1 MISTTDNKKMFNGSG
16 TTGPFTFD
24 FRFFYNTEI
33 HVVKTSTSGVD
44 TELTENVGYTLSGAG
59 SYSGGSVTLS
69 SALASGEKLTI
80 YRDVEL
86 VQPVDLRNKGAFFA
100 EIHEDVFDRMT
111 MVGQQLKEQI
121 DRCAKL
127 PITNDT
133 DADELVADILM
144 LANNKAELDVLYANI
159 NDIQTVAADL
169 NEPVSE
175 INTVAGSIDNVNT
188 VGGNITNVN
197 TVAGN
202 TTNINTVSGIS
213 GNVTTVAGISGNV
226 TTVAGIS
233 ANVTAVANNATN
245 INAVNANK
253 ANIDAVAGNNTN
265 ITAVAGN
272 ATNIN
277 AVNANKTNIDTVAG
291 KATEVTTVA
300 GIAGNVTTVAGI
312 SANVTAVANNSS
324 NINAVAGNAT
334 NINAVNANKANI
346 DTVAGDKANIDAVA
360 GDKANIDAVAYDLT
374 TINAVHANKANIDL
388 VAGDKS
394 NIDAVADD
402 LATINAV
409 HANKTNIDAV
419 AGNNTNITAVAGNAT
434 NINLVAGDKA
444 NIDSVAGDLTNINA
458 VNANKAN
465 IDTVAGISS
474 NVTTVAGISSSVVTA
489 ATNVTAIND
498 YSKVWLGGKAS
509 DPTLRNDG
517 SALQTGDQYFN
528 TGTNKVRVYSTGTAV
543 WVDSGITFSPTVE
556 RFSGTGSQTAF
567 TLSSSP
573 GTAMALIINISGV
586 VQTPTVD
593 YTVSG
598 TTLTFTTAP
607 PSGTNNITVQNFGSA
622 GVINVPAD
630 GSVTTS
636 KIVDG
641 SVTAA
646 KMATG
651 AAVGNIANN
660 TITPAMHSNSGYEF
674 GMRNRII
681 NGAMMIDQRNAGASV
696 TPTNGSYNLDRWAYF
711 QSQASKFTC
720 QQNQGSVTPPVGF
733 TKYLGFTSSSA
744 YSVVSGDYFA
754 FQQSIEGFNVADLAW
769 GTASAKTVTLSFWA
783 RSSLTGQFGGS
794 LKNLATSA
802 NRSYAFS
809 YTISSAN
816 TWEYKTITIAGDTGG
831 SWATDNSV
839 GLCVCFDLG
848 TEATYLGA
856 AGSWAGTN
864 YLGATGDTK
873 VVSTNGATF
882 YITGVQLEKGS
893 VATPFEFRQYG
904 QELALCQRYLP
915 AVNNSNGSSIGNLGV
930 GFAGSSTL
938 YYGQLAFPVPTRV
951 PPTGVTVNSASYFT
965 ANPFGIGGGAASAV
979 TFSTAS
985 SNTARLILTTTGL
998 TTGSGGDWYMNN
1010 TAANLY
1016 LTGCEL

>member
-1 MISTTDNKKMFNGSG
+1 MTISSNVRKV
-16 TTGPFTFD
+16 GPFTGTGTVTVFTFNFKVFQTSD
-24 FRFFYNTEI
+24 LY
-33 HVVKTSTSGVD
+33 VVKADSDGKETVLVLNSD
-44 TELTENVGYTLSGAG
+44 YTATLNADQNAHP
-59 SYSGGSVTLS
+59 GGSITLA
-69 SALASGEKLTI
+69 SALATGYTMIISSTVGNLQPTDLTNQGGFYPSVI
-80 YRDVEL
+80 TDAL
-86 VQPVDLRNKGAFFA
+86 
-100 EIHEDVFDRMT
+100 DRAT
-111 MVGQQLKEQI
+111 IQIQQLQESV
-121 DRCAKL
+121 DRSAKL

-133 DADELVADILM
+133 DAAQLTADIVL

-175 INTVAGSIDNVNT
+175 INTVAGSITNVNI
-188 VGGNITNVN
+188 VGNDIANVN

-202 TTNINTVSGIS
+202 TTNINTVAGNTA
-213 GNVTTVAGISGNV
+213 NVTTVAGISGNV

-253 ANIDAVAGNNTN
+253 TNIDAVAGNNTN

-312 SANVTAVANNSS
+312 SANVTAVANNST

-346 DTVAGDKANIDAVA
+346 DTVAGDK
-360 GDKANIDAVAYDLT
+360 
-374 TINAVHANKANIDL
+374 
-388 VAGDKS
+388 S

-402 LATINAV
+402 LTTINAV

-474 NVTTVAGISSSVVTA
+474 NVTTVAWISSSVVTA

-556 RFSGTGSQTAF
+556 RFSGTGSQTSF

-641 SVTAA
+641 SVTGA
-646 KMATG
+646 KMADK
-651 AAVGNIANN
+651 A
-660 TITPAMHSNSGYEF
+660 ITQQKLDDSIGTSASQSE
-674 GMRNRII
+674 
-681 NGAMMIDQRNAGASV
+681 AEAG
-696 TPTNGSYNLDRWAYF
+696 TLPNLRLFSPLRVA
-711 QSQASKFTC
+711 QAI
-720 QQNQGSVTPPVGF
+720 
-733 TKYLGFTSSSA
+733 
-744 YSVVSGDYFA
+744 
-754 FQQSIEGFNVADLAW
+754 QSISLNATYYDQSALFSGSQTSLVLPYINVIVNATLVRIS
-769 GTASAKTVTLSFWA
+769 GSTLNINTAGNW
-783 RSSLTGQFGGS
+783 
-794 LKNLATSA
+794 
-802 NRSYAFS
+802 
-809 YTISSAN
+809 
-816 TWEYKTITIAGDTGG
+816 
-831 SWATDNSV
+831 DNS
-839 GLCVCFDLG
+839 
-848 TEATYLGA
+848 
-856 AGSWAGTN
+856 S
-864 YLGATGDTK
+864 
-873 VVSTNGATF
+873 
-882 YITGVQLEKGS
+882 
-893 VATPFEFRQYG
+893 
-904 QELALCQRYLP
+904 
-915 AVNNSNGSSIGNLGV
+915 
-930 GFAGSSTL
+930 FA
-938 YYGQLAFPVPTRV
+938 
-951 PPTGVTVNSASYFT
+951 
-965 ANPFGIGGGAASAV
+965 
-979 TFSTAS
+979 
-985 SNTARLILTTTGL
+985 
-998 TTGSGGDWYMNN
+998 
-1010 TAANLY
+1010 TAANRAGKDFYVYALQAGGVILSANSTYPTGYTASNSRKIGGFHCLAVAVGTISGHTLSGYVAGDILPRSVWDRFNRSSARQEGTVLSSSGVWVDIY
-1016 LTGCEL
+1016 LPSVSGTTLVSVNGGAIADGASSPAFHCYKFEQWFARQGMKSISQLEFFAASQGANQSTNISGSSDPGTTSGHTDTAGRRMISNEGIEDLCGVLWQWTRDQGGNMTAASLANAYDGNDSGVGGQHYQAPYRGLLGGAWGNGVFCGSRRSHWSDSPLILSSSSSGRGVAEPANSRF

>member
-1 MISTTDNKKMFNGSG
+1 MTISSNVRKV
-16 TTGPFTFD
+16 GPFTGTGTVTVFTFNFKVFQASD
-24 FRFFYNTEI
+24 LY
-33 HVVKTSTSGVD
+33 VVKADSDGKETILVLNSD
-44 TELTENVGYTLSGAG
+44 YTVSLNADQNAHP
-59 SYSGGSVTLS
+59 GGSITLA
-69 SALASGEKLTI
+69 SALATGYTMIISSTVGNLQPTDLTNQGGFYPSVI
-80 YRDVEL
+80 TDAL
-86 VQPVDLRNKGAFFA
+86 
-100 EIHEDVFDRMT
+100 DRAT
-111 MVGQQLKEQI
+111 IQIQQLQETV
-121 DRCAKL
+121 DRSAKL

-133 DADELVADILM
+133 DAAQLTADIVL

-175 INTVAGSIDNVNT
+175 INTVAGSITNVNI
-188 VGGNITNVN
+188 VGNDIANVN

-202 TTNINTVSGIS
+202 TTNINTVAGNTA
-213 GNVTTVAGISGNV
+213 NVTTVAGISGNV
-226 TTVAGIS
+226 ATVAGIS

-300 GIAGNVTTVAGI
+300 GISGNVTTVAGI
-312 SANVTAVANNSS
+312 SANVTAVAGNST

-360 GDKANIDAVAYDLT
+360 GDKANIDAVA
-374 TINAVHANKANIDL
+374 
-388 VAGDKS
+388 
-394 NIDAVADD
+394 
-402 LATINAV
+402 
-409 HANKTNIDAV
+409 
-419 AGNNTNITAVAGNAT
+419 
-434 NINLVAGDKA
+434 
-444 NIDSVAGDLTNINA
+444 GDLTNINA

-474 NVTTVAGISSSVVTA
+474 NVTTVAGISASVVTA
-489 ATNVTAIND
+489 SNNVTAIND

-607 PSGTNNITVQNFGSA
+607 PSGTSNITVQNFGSA

-641 SVTAA
+641 SVTSA
-646 KMATG
+646 KMAAG
-651 AAVGNIANN
+651 AAVGN
-660 TITPAMHSNSGYEF
+660 
-674 GMRNRII
+674 
-681 NGAMMIDQRNAGASV
+681 
-696 TPTNGSYNLDRWAYF
+696 
-711 QSQASKFTC
+711 
-720 QQNQGSVTPPVGF
+720 
-733 TKYLGFTSSSA
+733 LGFTPLSTLSTHIDQSALFSGSQTMLALPDISVMVGGTLVAITAQNVNLSTSGNWDNATYATAANRAGKDFYVYALQAGGVILSANSTYPTGYTASNSRKIGGFHCLAVAVGTISGHTLSGYVAGDILPRSVWDRFNRSSA
-744 YSVVSGDYFA
+744 RQEGTILSRSGVWVDIYLPSVSG
-754 FQQSIEGFNVADLAW
+754 
-769 GTASAKTVTLSFWA
+769 TTLVSVN
-783 RSSLTGQFGGS
+783 GG
-794 LKNLATSA
+794 
-802 NRSYAFS
+802 
-809 YTISSAN
+809 
-816 TWEYKTITIAGDTGG
+816 TIADGTSSPAFHCYKFEQWFARQGMKSISQLEFFAVSDGANQSTNISGSSDPGTTSGHTDTAGRRMISNEGIEDLCGVLWQWTRDQGGNMTAASFVNAYDGNDSGVGGQHYQAPCRGLLGG
-831 SWATDNSV
+831 SWDNGV
-839 GLCVCFDLG
+839 IC
-848 TEATYLGA
+848 
-856 AGSWAGTN
+856 GS
-864 YLGATGDTK
+864 
-873 VVSTNGATF
+873 
-882 YITGVQLEKGS
+882 
-893 VATPFEFRQYG
+893 R
-904 QELALCQRYLP
+904 
-915 AVNNSNGSSIGNLGV
+915 GSSWPYSPLVLYSSVSGRGV
-930 GFAGSSTL
+930 AEP
-938 YYGQLAFPVPTRV
+938 A
-951 PPTGVTVNSASYFT
+951 NSRF
-965 ANPFGIGGGAASAV
+965 
-979 TFSTAS
+979 
-985 SNTARLILTTTGL
+985 
-998 TTGSGGDWYMNN
+998 
-1010 TAANLY
+1010 
-1016 LTGCEL
+1016 